1 MSPVFVQQRNTTILC
16 VRKDG
21 KVVMAG
27 DGQASQGSQVAKSTI
42 RKVRRIGDNV
52 VIGFAGSTA
61 DAMTLMERLESKL
74 EEHPGQMMRACVELA
89 KQWRTEKYLRHL
101 EATMIVAD
109 QHNSFELCG
118 NGDVLES
125 ETDVM
130 AIGSGGSFAHCKPY
144 LLSYLL
150 CMHLTVFLGAA
161 LALIDMPALSAEEIV
176 RKAMKIAGDRCVY
189 TNHNLTIEIID
200 IPPALVP
207 TAEGIDTVAA
217 AADVTAPLAN

>member
-1 MSPVFVQQRNTTILC
+1 MLRGALRSARFTASNRLASRLSPVFVQQRNTTILC

-144 LLSYLL
+144 LLS
-150 CMHLTVFLGAA
+150 
-161 LALIDMPALSAEEIV
+161 
-176 RKAMKIAGDRCVY
+176 
-189 TNHNLTIEIID
+189 
-200 IPPALVP
+200 
-207 TAEGIDTVAA
+207 
-217 AADVTAPLAN
+217 